1 MLDANFRLKSKQ
13 RNLVDPPLGGGLA
26 YYVENEEYMSYV
38 GARGAQTE
46 VRYHQIADAIL
57 DLNYLQINVCDSGLH
72 AIDHANTRG
81 GSAYAASGVGACQC
95 RHMLVKPNGVGD
107 LQKGEK

>member
-46 VRYHQIADAIL
+46 VRYHQIADAI
-57 DLNYLQINVCDSGLH
+57 S
-72 AIDHANTRG
+72 
-81 GSAYAASGVGACQC
+81 
-95 RHMLVKPNGVGD
+95 
-107 LQKGEK
+107 